1 MSGSIVRTTRTYEVE
16 QLKLLTTCLFK
27 KKKKTKL
34 IKEKRKRSYEQIFN
48 SNLTRREV
56 AR

>member
-27 KKKKTKL
+27 KKNETDKREKETSKFL
-34 IKEKRKRSYEQIFN
+34 IRI
-48 SNLTRREV
+48 
-56 AR
+56 

>member
-27 KKKKTKL
+27 KKKNETDKREKETSKFL
-34 IKEKRKRSYEQIFN
+34 IRI
-48 SNLTRREV
+48 
-56 AR
+56 

>member
-27 KKKKTKL
+27 KKKENETDKRE
-34 IKEKRKRSYEQIFN
+34 KETFLRANF
-48 SNLTRREV
+48 
-56 AR
+56 